1 MTCRRE
7 QVEEGEVGVDV
18 DVIGH
23 CFGCPSSLL
32 LQSSFSS
39 RARYPYGNIESRSAG
54 GLLDGLWNVSV
65 LPPDHYVGAWLV
77 CLASP
82 HLSLCELQS
91 RILRQSVHTVF
102 LVVLFTACLSGS
114 TRDMRVP
121 C

>member
-23 CFGCPSSLL
+23 CFWMPIISAVAELFQFARAIPLRQHRISLGGW
-32 LQSSFSS
+32 SFGWS
-39 RARYPYGNIESRSAG
+39 
-54 GLLDGLWNVSV
+54 LDVSV